1 MSILSRI
8 GVGGRLFALLVLL
21 VAGLFAMKTTSMMTF
36 KEASVEI
43 KETELLHLSDV
54 AMSIVRSYHALETS
68 GEMTREEAQ
77 EAAARVVAGLRYE
90 GDNYF
95 FINDMNH
102 VMIAHGAN
110 PALAGRDFTDFT
122 DPNGV
127 YLFRNIVDSV
137 QNGAIGTVEYQWAAP
152 GAAEGD
158 APIDKLSVVQ
168 PFEPWG
174 WVVGTG
180 AYLINIEAAQAA
192 VSRELLTMLGILSVV
207 LASMAAVIA
216 FSVTRPIR
224 RLTDRMSALSKGD
237 TESEVPYGKH
247 KTIFGEIAN
256 ALEVFRQSI
265 LERAELQKVEA
276 ARVVEERER
285 AHLEMEAERERE
297 AQKLAQE
304 ESARREKEE
313 MEERL
318 RAEREERQENE
329 MRERE
334 ARAEVQ
340 NKVVAS
346 LGEGLKRLA
355 QGDLS
360 EGLKQPFPSEY
371 EQLRADF
378 NSAVGS
384 LREAVGAVVQ
394 NATSIRDETSEITSA
409 ADDLARRTEKQAATL
424 EETAA
429 ALDELTSSVRSA
441 ADGAEKAAHM
451 AVETKDSADRGGR
464 VASKAVQA
472 MDSVKKSSTEI
483 AKITKVIDDIAFQTN
498 LLALNAGVEAARAG
512 EAGRGFAV
520 VATEVRALAQR
531 SSDAAS
537 EISTLIA
544 NSGEQVQQGFDL
556 VEETGKS
563 LENIL
568 EYVSEMSKRLTTIA
582 ASAKEQ
588 SQGINEINTAVNDL
602 DNVTQQNAAMFEETT
617 AASHALTQEA
627 NALFNA
633 VAKFK
638 LGQVQVTPLAN
649 RKPAD
654 DAMKAGKKSEPQSA
668 GNAALKQ
675 ETEVDPAGWE
685 EF

>member
-1 MSILSRI
+1 MKLLSRI
-8 GVGGRLFALLVLL
+8 GVGGRLLALLVLL
-21 VAGLFAMKTTSMMTF
+21 MAGLFAMKTSSMMQF
-36 KEASVEI
+36 KEASLEI
-43 KETELLHLSDV
+43 KEVELLHLTEV
-54 AMSIVRSYHALETS
+54 ALSIVRGFHAREVS
-68 GEMTREEAQ
+68 GEMTQEEAQ
-77 EAAARVVAGLRYE
+77 GAAADAISSLRYE
-90 GDNYF
+90 GDNYY

-102 VMIAHGAN
+102 VMVAHGAN
-110 PALAGRDFTDFT
+110 PALNGRDFTDFT

-127 YLFRNIVDSV
+127 YLFRDIVDSV
-137 QNGAIGTVEYQWAAP
+137 RDGTPGTVAYKWAAP
-152 GAAEGD
+152 GAVEGD

-192 VSRELLTMLGILSVV
+192 VSRDLTVILGILSTV
-207 LASMAAVIA
+207 LASVAALIA
-216 FSVTRPIR
+216 LSVTRPIR
-224 RLTDRMSALSKGD
+224 RLTDRMASLSEGD
-237 TESEVPYGKH
+237 TESEVPYGGH
-247 KTIFGEIAN
+247 KTIFGEISG
-256 ALEVFRQSI
+256 ALEVFRKSLI
-265 LERAELQKVEA
+265 ERAEMQKVEA
-276 ARVVEERER
+276 ARAVDERER
-285 AHLEMEAERERE
+285 AKREMEAERERE
-297 AQKLAQE
+297 AQKLALE
-304 ESARREKEE
+304 EKARLEKEE
-313 MEERL
+313 MEAKV
-318 RAEREERQENE
+318 RAEREARQEDE
-329 MRERE
+329 MRQRE
-334 ARAEVQ
+334 AHAAEQ
-340 NKVVAS
+340 NAVVAA

-360 EGLKQPFPSEY
+360 EGLQTSFPPEY
-371 EQLRADF
+371 EQLRSDF

-384 LREAVGAVVQ
+384 LRDAVGAVVH
-394 NATSIRDETSEITSA
+394 NAMSIRDETSEITTA

-441 ADGAEKAAHM
+441 ADGAEKAAQM
-451 AVETKDSADRGGR
+451 AIETKESADRGGK
-464 VASKAVQA
+464 VASQAVQA
-472 MDSVKKSSTEI
+472 MDSVKKSSSEI

-544 NSGEQVQQGFDL
+544 NSGDQVQQGFDL
-556 VEETGKS
+556 VEETGKA
-563 LENIL
+563 LESIV
-568 EYVSEMSKRLTTIA
+568 EYVTEMTSRLTTIA
-582 ASAKEQ
+582 SSAKEQ

-627 NALFNA
+627 NGLFNA

-638 LGQVQVTPLAN
+638 LGDATPSAAQ
-649 RKPAD
+649 KPNAD
-654 DAMKAGKKSEPQSA
+654 LPKIKDTRPAPTS

-675 ETEVDPAGWE
+675 EAEVENAGWE